1 MNEAIR
7 VLDERGLNRALLE
20 RQMLLRRSRL
30 PAAEA
35 VERLVG
41 MQAQVPTSP
50 YVGLWTRLRDFRTDE
65 LSRLITDREAVR
77 APLMRATLHLVT
89 ARDCLAL
96 RPVVQSVLERNLY
109 SGSPFGRRIEGI
121 DLDALLAAGRAL
133 LEAQPRSTAELG
145 KLLGTRWPDRDPDSL
160 AHAVRYLVPLVQ
172 VPPRGVWGAGGR
184 AAFATVEAWLGRP
197 LASEASPDDLIVR
210 YLAAFGPA
218 TVGDIQAWSGLS
230 GTREAVERLR
240 PGLRTFR
247 NERGRELLDVPDAPL
262 PDSDTPAPARFLP
275 EFDNVLVAYAD
286 RSRIIREEHRK
297 RVITD
302 LGRPFVLLDGFV
314 GGFWEISRKA
324 GRAALLVESLGSL
337 GKQDR
342 AALIDEG
349 ERLLAFAAPDAD
361 TKEVEF
367 AAD

>member
-1 MNEAIR
+1 MSGATP
-7 VLDERGLNRALLE
+7 VLDRRALNRALLE

-35 VERLVG
+35 IELLVG

-50 YVGLWTRLRDFRTDE
+50 YVGLWARLRDFRPEE
-65 LSRLITDREAVR
+65 LSRLITRREAVR

-89 ARDCLAL
+89 AADCLAL

-145 KLLGTRWPDRDPDSL
+145 KLLGARWPDRDPESL

-184 AAFATVEAWLGRP
+184 SAFTTVEAWLGRR
-197 LASEASPDDLIVR
+197 LVGNASPDDLIMR

-230 GTREAVERLR
+230 GIRDAADRLR
-240 PGLRTFR
+240 PRLRMFR
-247 NERGRELLDVPDAPL
+247 NERGRELLDVPEAPL
-262 PDSDTPAPARFLP
+262 PDPDTPAPPRFLP

-286 RSRIIREEHRK
+286 RTRIIPEDHRK
-297 RVITD
+297 RVVAN

-314 GGFWEISRKA
+314 GGFWEVSQKSS
-324 GRAALLVESLGSL
+324 RAALLVEPLGSF
-337 GKQDR
+337 GKRDR
-342 AALIDEG
+342 AVLVEEG
-349 ERLLAFAAPDAD
+349 ERLLTFAAPDAE
-361 TKEVEF
+361 TREVEF
-367 AAD
+367 AAG